1 MNANVKSA
9 VYPDVAY
16 GCCPAC
22 GHAMETFFRLPGV
35 PANSCILVDSR
46 EEALAFPRGDIELG
60 VCAGCGF
67 ICNQAFDPKRTEYS
81 GRYEETQAYSPTF
94 NKFHLALAEDLVER
108 FRLKGKTVVE
118 VGCGKGEFLAL
129 LCRLGGNAAIG
140 YDPGFDPG
148 RQIFEPGTK
157 TRMIRDFYGPGSG
170 TAEGDLVCCKMTL
183 EHIRGT
189 YDFVQTLREA
199 MKPGGG
205 SSVFIQVPES
215 LRILEDVV
223 FEDVYYEHCSY
234 FTPGSLA
241 RMFRKAGFRVDRL
254 DVTYAGQYL
263 TLEGSLAGEQITPP
277 LASEE
282 SVQSVVELA
291 KSFTRRFEVKRT
303 EWQARIQEASRQG
316 PIAIWGSGSKAVAF
330 LRATDP
336 SPQLIEH
343 VVDINPHRQGHY
355 MPGTGQRILSP
366 SDLRAVAPAAV
377 IVMNPIYR
385 EEIAAELT
393 RQGIAAKLYTL

>member
-1 MNANVKSA
+1 MSANLKPAGFPEVA
-9 VYPDVAY
+9 RDV
-16 GCCPAC
+16 CPAC
-22 GHAMETFFRLPGV
+22 GHAMHTFFRLPAV
-35 PANSCILVDSR
+35 PVNSCILVDSR

-60 VCAGCGF
+60 VCPGCGF

-94 NKFHLALAEDLVER
+94 NKFHSALARDLVER
-108 FRLKGKTVVE
+108 FGLQGKTVVE
-118 VGCGKGEFLAL
+118 VGCGKGEFLGL

-140 YDPGFDPG
+140 YDPGYDPQREIFDA
-148 RQIFEPGTK
+148 GTPA
-157 TRMIRDFYGPGSG
+157 RMIRDFYGPGSG
-170 TAEGDLVCCKMTL
+170 TGEGDLVCCKMTL

-189 YDFVQTLREA
+189 HDFALTLRDA
-199 MKPGGG
+199 MKPDGT

-215 LRILEDVV
+215 LRILRDVA
-223 FEDVYYEHCSY
+223 FEDIYYEHCSY

-241 RMFRKAGFRVDRL
+241 RLFRKAGYRVDRL

-263 TLEGSLAGEQITPP
+263 TLEGGLADGRDAPP
-277 LASEE
+277 LPLEE

-291 KSFTRRFEVKRT
+291 QSFNRRFEGRRA
-303 EWQARIQEASRQG
+303 EWRALIEDAARRG
-316 PIAIWGSGSKAVAF
+316 PVAVWGSGSKAVAF

-336 SPQLIEH
+336 ASQLIEH
-343 VVDINPHRQGHY
+343 VVDINPHRQGHF

-366 SDLRAVAPAAV
+366 DDLRTVAPAAV

-385 EEIAAELT
+385 EEIAAELA
-393 RQGIAAKLYTL
+393 RQGVAAALYAL

>member
-1 MNANVKSA
+1 MNANVK
-9 VYPDVAY
+9 PTLFPEVAH

-22 GHAMETFFRLPGV
+22 GHSMQTFFRQPGV
-35 PANSCILVDSR
+35 PVNSCILVDSR

-60 VCAGCGF
+60 VCTGCGF
-67 ICNQAFDPKRTEYS
+67 MCNQAFNPKCAEYS
-81 GRYEETQAYSPTF
+81 GRYEETQAYSQTF
-94 NKFHLALAEDLVER
+94 NKFHLALATELVER
-108 FRLKGKTVVE
+108 FELKGKTVVE

-140 YDPGFDPG
+140 YDPGFDPA

-189 YDFVQTLREA
+189 HDFALTLRES
-199 MKPGGG
+199 MKPGGD

-215 LRILEDVV
+215 LRILNDVA
-223 FEDVYYEHCSY
+223 FEDIYYEHCSY

-263 TLEGSLAGEQITPP
+263 TLEGGLAGAEDATP
-277 LASEE
+277 LALEE
-282 SVQSVVELA
+282 SVESVVELA
-291 KSFTRRFEVKRT
+291 QSFTQRFEAKQT

-316 PIAIWGSGSKAVAF
+316 PVALWGSGSKAVAF

-336 SPQLIEH
+336 ASKLIEH
-343 VVDINPHRQGHY
+343 VVDINPHRQGHF

-366 SDLRAVAPAAV
+366 SDLRTVAPAAV
-377 IVMNPIYR
+377 IVMNPVYR

-393 RQGIAAKLYTL
+393 RHGIAANIHTL